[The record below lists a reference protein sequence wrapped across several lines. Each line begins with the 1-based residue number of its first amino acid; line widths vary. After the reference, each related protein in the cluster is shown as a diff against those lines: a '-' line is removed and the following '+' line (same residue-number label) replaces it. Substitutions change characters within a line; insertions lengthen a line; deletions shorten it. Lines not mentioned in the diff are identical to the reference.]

1 MVTGG
6 ARWTGWQSD
15 TPSIAA
21 SKLACCRLTDWVK
34 TRIFLHNQLL
44 VECAR
49 KHIEVGSKGAAKRN
63 HFSRWEQG
71 VMRDDDPP
79 KFGALPRKKIRNLS
93 RWSREAR
100 RRIRDSPP
108 LRLCA
113 SARFSFSVHFLPM
126 VFCCCIIKKRL
137 IISCLWSERLLKI

>member
-1 MVTGG
+1 MGILLLAERLRRDKGKQACALQVDCLSQTTDFGHNRALG
-6 ARWTGWQSD
+6 A
-15 TPSIAA
+15 
-21 SKLACCRLTDWVK
+21 
-34 TRIFLHNQLL
+34 
-44 VECAR
+44 CAR
-49 KHIEVGSKGAAKRN
+49 KHIEDGSKGIAKRN

-100 RRIRDSPP
+100 RRIRDSPL

-126 VFCCCIIKKRL
+126 VVFCCIIKKD
-137 IISCLWSERLLKI
+137 